1 VGTDQVHLESSQ
13 AEADRAQALLD
24 SANTTLATQST
35 LVAPFDGTIVS
46 VDISP
51 AETVVPGRL
60 IITMGDLSRWQVE
73 TKDLSERDVPRVQIG
88 QTASAFVDSLG
99 KEFSGK
105 VVDISR
111 ISSTV
116 GGDVVFKVTID
127 LDQQP
132 QGLLWGMS
140 ADVSIQTGP

>member
-1 VGTDQVHLESSQ
+1 V
-13 AEADRAQALLD
+13 
-24 SANTTLATQST
+24 
-35 LVAPFDGTIVS
+35 IV
-46 VDISP
+46 
-51 AETVVPGRL
+51 
-60 IITMGDLSRWQVE
+60 TMADLSNFQVE
-73 TKDLSERDVPRVQIG
+73 TKDLSERDVPRVQTG
-88 QTASAFVDSLG
+88 QTAHVFIESLNQ
-99 KEFSGK
+99 EFSGK

-140 ADVSIQTGP
+140 ADAKIETGNQE